1 MAEKYGIQSV
11 CAKFCETV
19 KSFYDK
25 KNVAK
30 GDKFFMQ
37 LMHEMAD
44 DNVNDDDDDDE
55 EEEEYKLFK
64 DEVTTNSLYP
74 VKPFYR
80 WLATKLFH
88 WIYNDIHP
96 SCSHSRLENLNEIES
111 DFNTSIKYRVEKL
124 QEFIKVC
131 EATFTADNVCD
142 GVEKCFCDNTMDSYT
157 RITCLKN
164 LNTTRLAVHMDLT
177 NDLLAHL
184 TKGDILKLLGFRK
197 TVGSLEQLPPDLV
210 NLWTSYQALHNINAR
225 ITVGA
230 RALAKHCHRS
240 KDKWWG
246 ESTGNEH
253 AKNRHALIILQRI
266 FRNIVWLNI
275 HVLPHEM
282 HVLEIR
288 CKEGYGLRW
297 SHDGKF
303 FRGFLEPQMLDGHK
317 NGWVH

>member
-1 MAEKYGIQSV
+1 MAEKYGVQSV
-11 CAKFCETV
+11 CAKFCGIV
-19 KSFYDK
+19 KSFYDN
-25 KNVAK
+25 KNGAK
-30 GDKFFMQ
+30 DDKFFMQ
-37 LMHEMAD
+37 LMLETDD
-44 DNVNDDDDDDE
+44 DNANDDD

-64 DEVTTNSLYP
+64 DEVTTSCLYP

-80 WLATKLFH
+80 CLATKLFH
-88 WIYNDIHP
+88 WIYNNIHP
-96 SCSHSRLENLNEIES
+96 CSHSLLENLNEIES
-111 DFNTSIKYRVEKL
+111 DFDITIKCCVERL

-131 EATFTADNVCD
+131 EATLTADNVCD
-142 GVEKCFCDNTMDSYT
+142 GVEQCFCDNTRDSHT
-157 RITCLKN
+157 RIKCIKN
-164 LNTTRLAVHMDLT
+164 LNTTQVAVHMDLS
-177 NDLLAHL
+177 NELLARL

-197 TVGSLEQLPPDLV
+197 TLGSLEQLPPDLV
-210 NLWTSYQALHNINAR
+210 NLWTSYQVLHNENAR

-230 RALAKHCHRS
+230 RALSKHCHRS
-240 KDKWWG
+240 RDKWWG

-275 HVLPHEM
+275 HILPHEM

-288 CKEGYGLRW
+288 CEEGYGLRW

-303 FRGFLEPQMLDGHK
+303 FRGFLEPQMVDGHE